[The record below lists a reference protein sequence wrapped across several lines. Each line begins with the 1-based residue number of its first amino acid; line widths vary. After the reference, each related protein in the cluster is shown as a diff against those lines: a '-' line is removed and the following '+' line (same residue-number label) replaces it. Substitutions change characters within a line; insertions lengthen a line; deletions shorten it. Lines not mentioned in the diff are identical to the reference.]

1 MGYASTSIGTSW
13 VWLHL
18 HWLFWGIAIFGFVVA
33 LIWVS
38 KYAKKDDMRKLMW
51 TTLVIGILGGL
62 ITIPL
67 ARSGWY
73 DMMKTNHNGNF
84 DKEIFRS
91 MMGDD
96 DDFTQD
102 MFDRMKEVITN
113 EDNK

>member
-38 KYAKKDDMRKLMW
+38 KYAKKDTVRKLMW
-51 TTLVIGILGGL
+51 TTLIIGILGGL

-73 DMMKTNHNGNF
+73 DMMNFNQNGTF
-84 DKEIFRS
+84 DNETFQF
-91 MMGDD
+91 MMGG
-96 DDFTQD
+96 
-102 MFDRMKEVITN
+102 N
-113 EDNK
+113 ENNK